1 MAAASAR
8 LERKARE
15 RPPPLV
21 VGPAVRF
28 QRLGPNADGDIDRGT
43 GGCWSNGLVVVRLV
57 ARIAS
62 GVAGSW
68 FGVSGSWS
76 RMRHH
81 SAAAEW
87 SSGKGPAAAADR
99 RRWVASKPG
108 HGEVGQPFLEF
119 RQEWVRGGAGD
130 FGGEQPPPVPLC
142 VSVRGCESLVE
153 LMLDDSGSVVELG
166 W

>member
-81 SAAAEW
+81 SAAAGW

-99 RRWVASKPG
+99 TRRVASKPA
-108 HGEVGQPFLEF
+108 
-119 RQEWVRGGAGD
+119 RVRLVNLYSSSGRNGS
-130 FGGEQPPPVPLC
+130 PVALGT
-142 VSVRGCESLVE
+142 SVASSHR
-153 LMLDDSGSVVELG
+153 
-166 W
+166 